1 MSWIA
6 LLWSS
11 AIKFV
16 FYYPLFMSYLWMIG
30 ALIFYWKE
38 RQDPPYQQPAA
49 LPRYPKVAVLIPCF
63 NEGENADETI
73 RHALQLDYPDFEVIA
88 INDGSS
94 DNTGEVLDRLA
105 SQYEK
110 LRVVHL
116 A

>member
-63 NEGENADETI
+63 NEGEMQMKPFAMPCNWTI
-73 RHALQLDYPDFEVIA
+73 QI
-88 INDGSS
+88 
-94 DNTGEVLDRLA
+94 
-105 SQYEK
+105 
-110 LRVVHL
+110 LR
-116 A
+116 